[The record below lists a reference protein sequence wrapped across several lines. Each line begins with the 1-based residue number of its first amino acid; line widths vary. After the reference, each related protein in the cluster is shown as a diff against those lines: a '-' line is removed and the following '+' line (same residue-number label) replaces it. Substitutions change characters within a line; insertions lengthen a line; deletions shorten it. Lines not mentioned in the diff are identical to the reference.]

1 MIRRNCD
8 FRHVVVM
15 QEMNI
20 GLVSDEYHHTILISY
35 ISSNEQH
42 LLHPPPF
49 RHRITRQSG
58 AVVNGSGLL
67 HRACLRT
74 GRTWASLVVFM
85 SDRFRPRTERRGRE
99 NRTTISACIG
109 QRAVGVTRVGVPAR
123 GPRTSE
129 SRRRGRRPRMAP
141 KGPVPRLGILRRHAG
156 QYVFSITM
164 YFIHQHE

>member
-1 MIRRNCD
+1 
-8 FRHVVVM
+8 M

-35 ISSNEQH
+35 ISTNEQH

-85 SDRFRPRTERRGRE
+85 SDRFQPRTERRGRK
-99 NRTTISACIG
+99 NRTTISTCIG
-109 QRAVGVTRVGVPAR
+109 QRAVGVTRAGVPAH

-129 SRRRGRRPRMAP
+129 SRRRGRHPRMAP
-141 KGPVPRLGILRRHAG
+141 KGRYPDSGYYDGTPANMCLASPCISYISMNEQNLHHHPPLD
-156 QYVFSITM
+156 S
-164 YFIHQHE
+164 